1 MRKNISLVSFVCLPL
16 LASGGSDS
24 NSKSV
29 KVVDAKTFLD
39 GAGGSGSGGCKAPA
53 SYTVTSFPK
62 TFVTDHPAAGTTPH
76 YQGIQGLVGSTGS
89 GSAGTLDII
98 DMTLIQGSGST
109 MFASGI
115 KSGTYTIDPM
125 TDFSIELVLWP
136 QLPAS
141 VSGPIPAAYLASE
154 QYLAVA
160 GSLTLTAEGGSGS
173 AVSGALTDLNLV
185 HVDYANNQY
194 TGANDDGSGNSCT
207 TTIAN
212 LSFSGSAAPPM
223 FQKTQGETPIGTFQ
237 VPSLQH
243 RFLRNA
249 Y

>member
-1 MRKNISLVSFVCLPL
+1 MRKNISLLSFVCLPL
-16 LASGGSDS
+16 LACGGSDS

-39 GAGGSGSGGCKAPA
+39 ASGSGSGGCKAPA
-53 SYTVTSFPK
+53 SYAVTSFPK
-62 TFVTDHPAAGTTPH
+62 TFVTDHPPAGSDSH
-76 YQGIQGLVGSTGS
+76 YQVIQGLVGSTGS
-89 GSAGTLDII
+89 GSTGTLDIL
-98 DMTLIQGSGST
+98 TLVLSQGSGST

-115 KSGTYTIDPM
+115 KSGTYTIDPT
-125 TDFSIELVLWP
+125 TDFSIELLLWP

-141 VSGPIPAAYLASE
+141 TSGPIPAAYLASE

-160 GSLTLTAEGGSGS
+160 GSLTLTAEGGIGS
-173 AVSGALTDLNLV
+173 AVSGSLTDLNLV
-185 HVDYANNQY
+185 HVDDASG
-194 TGANDDGSGNSCT
+194 TFTSANDDGSGNPCT

-212 LSFSGSAAPPM
+212 LSFSGSAAAPM
-223 FQKTQGETPIGTFQ
+223 SPHTQGETPIGTFQ

-249 Y
+249 H